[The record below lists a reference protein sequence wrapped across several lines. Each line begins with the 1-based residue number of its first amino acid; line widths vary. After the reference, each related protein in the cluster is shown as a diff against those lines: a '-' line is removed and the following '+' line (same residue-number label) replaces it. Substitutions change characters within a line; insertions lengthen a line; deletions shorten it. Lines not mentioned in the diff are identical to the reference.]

1 MSGCWQPMKAFKVST
16 LGIRAYHSALG
27 FHALVGMILDD
38 SRLSVRA
45 SSGP

>member
-1 MSGCWQPMKAFKVST
+1 MG
-16 LGIRAYHSALG
+16 LIGIRAYHSALG

-38 SRLSVRA
+38 FRLSVRA